1 MDQINDGYQL
11 VYPDCVGKL
20 IERSSSCSVSFA
32 ALSWIV
38 LRLNYSQIKELS
50 GIRFDLV
57 RVDYPGRHFTIGA
70 KYKDPS
76 IDREFAIVT
85 FVESLL
91 NSVSC
96 REFLAFAIQ
105 NASWQNEIDRSI
117 Q

>member
-1 MDQINDGYQL
+1 
-11 VYPDCVGKL
+11 
-20 IERSSSCSVSFA
+20 
-32 ALSWIV
+32 
-38 LRLNYSQIKELS
+38 
-50 GIRFDLV
+50 LV

-96 REFLAFAIQ
+96 GEFLAFAIQ
-105 NASWQNEIDRSI
+105 NASWQKEIDRLT